1 MRDSNSKFAGKPGN
15 ITVTIIS
22 SDDIATLS
30 DDELS
35 NKFSA
40 VKRRIDQGK
49 RKKVGLEIIRS
60 LEVEYCYLS
69 REIDIRMKRR
79 ANHEKFIYSSKS
91 RRAG

>member
-1 MRDSNSKFAGKPGN
+1 MRNSNKKPAEQASGV
-15 ITVTIIS
+15 TVTIIS

-40 VKRRIDQGK
+40 VKRRIDQG
-49 RKKVGLEIIRS
+49 RKKKLQADIVRS

-69 REIDIRMKRR
+69 REIEIRRKRR
-79 ANHEKFIYSSKS
+79 SSHDKFVTLSRS